1 MNDKKRYYIDFKK
14 IKTTF
19 SINDK
24 GLKHSQGN
32 QIKLLPF
39 VANEKTLV
47 SDFNGVL
54 GTISRIIS
62 GKELK
67 DEFNSK
73 EFINNVVDQIGDFK
87 EDSEEVFRD
96 IIKNIFMDEETLIDF
111 DIRTMNYIVSTN
123 ADEKVARFLYSIF
136 FTKKLNSLVL
146 DKYEDR
152 TGNILYD
159 LALDNLPELGEKE
172 YLDDNYKCYLSFI
185 SDLFIKDFNFLAKDD
200 ELYKTSLKRLLEY
213 YYMFY
218 ISQLATKLNKFEKID
233 LDNPEPI
240 YYTLNWESTS
250 KNRTAYKFGW
260 DKLKREVDSLF
271 SHSITLELLNHH
283 GLDSQLG
290 YLELFN
296 IFNDEDEVE
305 IAKELED
312 VFQLYT
318 QNIKDVNWET
328 FRDAEKNSGNLAFN
342 KVYNLFEAIEYQFK
356 GTTRARANEA
366 YRNWYV
372 KFVYNNFAKRRGPL
386 GYNLNF
392 NEEDIIL
399 MTKIC
404 INKNDKLKLNTLF
417 EEFEKRGIFFDRD
430 SKIKIVELYEKLN
443 LLEKK
448 SDSGD
453 AQYVRSVL

>member
-1 MNDKKRYYIDFKK
+1 MNEKKQYNIDFEK

-24 GLKHSQGN
+24 GLKHSPGN
-32 QIKLLPF
+32 QIKLLPY

-54 GTISRIIS
+54 GSFSRIIS
-62 GKELK
+62 GKELQE
-67 DEFNSK
+67 EFNSK
-73 EFINNVVDQIGDFK
+73 EFINNVVDQIGEFK
-87 EDSEEVFRD
+87 GDSEQVFID
-96 IIKNIFMDEETLIDF
+96 IIKSIFLDKDSLIDF
-111 DIRTMNYIVSTN
+111 DIRTMNYIISTN
-123 ADEKVARFLYSIF
+123 ADEKIARFLYSILF
-136 FTKKLNSLVL
+136 NEELNSLAIEQ
-146 DKYEDR
+146 YEES

-159 LALDNLPELGEKE
+159 LVLDNLPKLGEKE
-172 YLDDNYKCYLSFI
+172 YLNDNYKCYLPFI
-185 SDLFIKDFNFLAKDD
+185 RDLFIKDYKFLTKDE
-200 ELYKTSLKRLLEY
+200 ELYKKSLKRLLEY

-218 ISQLATKLNKFEKID
+218 ISQLAIKLNQFEKVD
-233 LDNPEPI
+233 LTKPEPV

-250 KNRTAYKFGW
+250 KNRRAYKFGW

-271 SHSITLELLNHH
+271 THAITLEFLNHH

-296 IFNDEDEVE
+296 LFNSKAELDISKDIEDIF
-305 IAKELED
+305 EL
-312 VFQLYT
+312 YIK
-318 QNIKDVNWET
+318 NIKDINWNNFKET
-328 FRDAEKNSGNLAFN
+328 KRNSGNSAFDQIY
-342 KVYNLFEAIEYQFK
+342 KLFEAIEYQFK

-366 YRNWYV
+366 YKNWYIR
-372 KFVYNNFAKRRGPL
+372 FVYNNFAKRRGPL

-404 INKNDKLKLNTLF
+404 INNKQKLKLNVLF
-417 EEFEKRGIFFDRD
+417 EEFEKRGMFFDRD